1 MADVTSRSFPD
12 RQTPAGFR
20 DASARPTGFRTGSLY
35 AVWIVRVSSSAFCA
49 LTPPRNFAHQSLGH
63 PPPLSRRHVVL
74 LLLCLSSHSVNAV
87 VPKDQVL
94 SQALTWARDLVANSP
109 DAVQSTK
116 RGIVLAWQH
125 GNVETAT
132 LAHAWAPE
140 SKRTYTGENIKV
152 RVLWFP
158 GLRRPCSCVLYI
170 STLRKEWIC

>member
-12 RQTPAGFR
+12 RQTPLAAGFR
-20 DASARPTGFRTGSLY
+20 DASAGPTGFRTGSLY
-35 AVWIVRVSSSAFCA
+35 AVWIVRVCSYALCA

-63 PPPLSRRHVVL
+63 PPHSRRHVL

-170 STLRKEWIC
+170 STLRKESIC

>member
-35 AVWIVRVSSSAFCA
+35 AVWIVRVCSYALCA

-63 PPPLSRRHVVL
+63 PPHSRRHVL

-140 SKRTYTGENIKV
+140 SKRTYTGNNIKV

-158 GLRRPCSCVLYI
+158 GLRRPCSCVLHI
-170 STLRKEWIC
+170 STLRKESIC